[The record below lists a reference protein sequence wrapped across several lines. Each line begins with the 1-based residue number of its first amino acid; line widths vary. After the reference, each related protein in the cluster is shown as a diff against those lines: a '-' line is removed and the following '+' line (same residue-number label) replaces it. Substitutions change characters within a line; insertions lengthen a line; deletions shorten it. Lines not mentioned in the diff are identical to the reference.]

1 MQTLHLRAEDT
12 VIDKIMDIVNEFSMK
27 GEKVEFLDSVVL
39 DTEKP
44 MIIKSLQEEKQGE
57 TIEHNILWDEI
68 LK

>member
-27 GEKVEFLDSVVL
+27 GEKVEFLDSVVF
-39 DTEKP
+39 DTEKS

-57 TIEHNILWDEI
+57 TIEHNTMWDEI